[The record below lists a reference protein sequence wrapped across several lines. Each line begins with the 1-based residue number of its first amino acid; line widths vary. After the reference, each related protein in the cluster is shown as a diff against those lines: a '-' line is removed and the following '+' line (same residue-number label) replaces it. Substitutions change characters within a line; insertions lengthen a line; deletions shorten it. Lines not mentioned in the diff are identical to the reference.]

1 MPPSYT
7 KPDAPDEAANVARTL
22 PLFARP
28 MKESSKLPK
37 WARFER
43 VMELQLELWWQE
55 HLLLLLIGPITVAA
69 GAVGGAMA
77 GATAAFGARA
87 GAACK

>member
-1 MPPSYT
+1 
-7 KPDAPDEAANVARTL
+7 
-22 PLFARP
+22 
-28 MKESSKLPK
+28 
-37 WARFER
+37 
-43 VMELQLELWWQE
+43 MELQLELWWQE